1 MSDYGAIT
9 SIEAPSV
16 DSFIQS
22 QLEQKGLLNDVYS
35 KERQLKKEKEYRYA
49 QVLLNDTQ
57 TFDKQFEDLL
67 SESWGK
73 DQAQEMINIQKDV
86 AKEFTKVNMLDEE
99 KFSAFMRVMAQLQA
113 EGVQVES
120 SKSTLGSLANE
131 IES

>member
-1 MSDYGAIT
+1 M
-9 SIEAPSV
+9 
-16 DSFIQS
+16 
-22 QLEQKGLLNDVYS
+22 NDVYS

-99 KFSAFMRVMAQLQA
+99 KFSAFMRVMAQL
-113 EGVQVES
+113 
-120 SKSTLGSLANE
+120 
-131 IES
+131 